1 MRERGSSMSAGTN
14 FQGSIAF
21 EYENMSVR
29 VKRNV
34 SCDRDITATA
44 SMSSTDF
51 SSLPQYL
58 QRRID
63 DAFDQSAPSS
73 SSSYGGGFIPE
84 ASGGGFLPDNADS
97 ESPSQIALS
106 AVPTALQR
114 LDLPPDDEQV
124 LVVFKNA
131 ASGWRSLTNRAEE
144 IRESDGEEGA
154 EKLWVS
160 REDWRA
166 VCAVLLEHHAEEY
179 DDRDSDGV
187 GAGDDQMY
195 GDVDVVA
202 GTGSGAE
209 EEEDEYQEPEPDAES
224 DSDSDEYVE
233 ESPSKRR
240 RTRARTTTRRA
251 RSGSSSSASSTSPS
265 APKTQKLTARQ
276 TQSCLETYALFFPGA
291 SQDEL
296 ATQRIGI
303 KNIQTLSKL
312 IGDNLKG
319 AEIIEMLGEFSTAP
333 DKTMCFAD
341 FGTMMVAA
349 KLV

>member
-1 MRERGSSMSAGTN
+1 M
-14 FQGSIAF
+14 AF
-21 EYENMSVR
+21 S
-29 VKRNV
+29 
-34 SCDRDITATA
+34 D
-44 SMSSTDF
+44 
-51 SSLPQYL
+51 
-58 QRRID
+58 
-63 DAFDQSAPSS
+63 
-73 SSSYGGGFIPE
+73 
-84 ASGGGFLPDNADS
+84 ADS

-106 AVPTALQR
+106 TVPTALQR

-144 IRESDGEEGA
+144 IREGDGEEGA

-187 GAGDDQMY
+187 GGGDDQMY
-195 GDVDVVA
+195 ADVA
-202 GTGSGAE
+202 GSGA
-209 EEEDEYQEPEPDAES
+209 DEYQEPEPKANS

-265 APKTQKLTARQ
+265 ALKTQKLTARQ

-333 DKTMCFAD
+333 DKTMSFAD